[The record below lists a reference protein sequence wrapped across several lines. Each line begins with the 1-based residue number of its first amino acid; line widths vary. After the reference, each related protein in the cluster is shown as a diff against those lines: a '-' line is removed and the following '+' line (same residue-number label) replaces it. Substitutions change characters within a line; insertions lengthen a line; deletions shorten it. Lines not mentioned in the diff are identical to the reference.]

1 MESSQEDLDQ
11 EKIRELV
18 ISMRQQIH
26 AQNEAEVSKRWNF
39 EDGIKRPYFH
49 VRPLERA
56 QLRNW
61 REYLD
66 FEVAAGSQE
75 RSIVL
80 FERCL
85 IACALYEEFWV
96 KYTRYL
102 ESRTVPGARSVF
114 QRACGF
120 HLPRKPNIH
129 LLWAAF
135 EEKQGGGTAG
145 APKPGTDLGLPRTGG
160 LVPKRSEPGSGS
172 NLTPE

>member
-1 MESSQEDLDQ
+1 
-11 EKIRELV
+11 
-18 ISMRQQIH
+18 MRQQIH
-26 AQNEAEVSKRWNF
+26 AQNEAEVGKRWNF

-49 VRPLERA
+49 VKPLERA

-66 FEVAAGSQE
+66 FEVASGNHE
-75 RSIVL
+75 RTIVL
-80 FERCL
+80 FERCV
-85 IACALYEEFWV
+85 IACALYEEFWI

-135 EEKQGGGTAG
+135 EEKQGQGG
-145 APKPGTDLGLPRTGG
+145 PGTSCGASRQRCQAWSWCL
-160 LVPKRSEPGSGS
+160 EPGDPI
-172 NLTPE
+172 TPHNPHRDPHNP